1 MGDEWL
7 AAGVH
12 NPIFI
17 RRVVLGETEEEY
29 KELVELMSAVGGVWV
44 QDRKCDW
51 AAYEEA
57 PYERAAEAPIR
68 LR

>member
-17 RRVVLGETEEEY
+17 RHVVLGETEEEY
-29 KELVELMSAVGGVWV
+29 EELVELMSAVGRLWV

-57 PYERAAEAPIR
+57 LYKGAVEAPMR